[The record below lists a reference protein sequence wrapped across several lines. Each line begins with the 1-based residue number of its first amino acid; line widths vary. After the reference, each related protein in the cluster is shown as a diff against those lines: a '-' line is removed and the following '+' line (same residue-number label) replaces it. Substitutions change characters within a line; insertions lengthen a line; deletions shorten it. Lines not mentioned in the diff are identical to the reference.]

1 VTRCGN
7 RAAELSEER
16 LRAGTI
22 DIVTLLQAEQ
32 TWFQQETTLSQVRF
46 AHFQAIVSLYQA
58 LGGGWQLDLAEGV
71 PSRGRESIS
80 ERCVF
85 NEGVE

>member
-1 VTRCGN
+1 MCR
-7 RAAELSEER
+7 RQRR
-16 LRAGTI
+16 LRPENTAY
-22 DIVTLLQAEQ
+22 EQ

-71 PSRGRESIS
+71 PSRGRESM
-80 ERCVF
+80 RKHPQ
-85 NEGVE
+85 